1 MTKRAAP
8 VRRNGGKDAKKAKE
22 GQAKKAEEIATS
34 SEPAA
39 AQSVEEVNLERKA
52 LIKAL
57 REACDLPSTYAALK
71 LIRESSFLD
80 SLTEKEKELVSDAS
94 LAVPYIMSNLAVE
107 HCTRPRSLGG
117 LAYSRAKAENLIRS
131 LFAKMGPACCAD
143 NVKEKDIEKACK
155 DISSQDARKIVPK
168 LKQVGIDAKRKVE
181 ELREQILAERSKN
194 TAKVAVK
201 TAVAV

>member
-1 MTKRAAP
+1 MTKRGAP
-8 VRRNGGKDAKKAKE
+8 VRRNRGKDTKKAKK

-34 SEPAA
+34 SDQAA
-39 AQSVEEVNLERKA
+39 VQSVEELNLERKA

-80 SLTEKEKELVSDAS
+80 FLTEEEKELVSDAS

-143 NVKEKDIEKACK
+143 DVKEKDIEKACK

-168 LKQVGIDAKRKVE
+168 LKQVGTDAKRKVE
-181 ELREQILAERSKN
+181 ELREQLLAARP
-194 TAKVAVK
+194 K
-201 TAVAV
+201 TTEKGTTKSAVAV